1 MPAMNTPRKTV
12 RIEKP
17 MRLAHRCFF
26 FAGPFL
32 PADEALAAFRDVCDL
47 EPARAARREG
57 SESRPD
63 VREPPGSMMSFQ
75 SDCPLLVATYS
86 PFQRIG
92 IPLD

>member
-17 MRLAHRCFF
+17 MRLAHRNLF
-26 FAGPFL
+26 FAGPFF
-32 PADEALAAFRDVCDL
+32 PADEALAAFRDACD
-47 EPARAARREG
+47 PAAARAARREG
-57 SESRPD
+57 RASRPD
-63 VREPPGSMMSFQ
+63 APERRGSRMSFQ

-92 IPLD
+92 VPLD